1 MKKLNVT
8 IENYCKLFKLKFVKE
23 TETGFFA
30 SRTIKVY
37 AGRKL
42 DFKFVPICKKIIT
55 ENFIIYPDGD
65 IVTGEIVSREFAE
78 L

>member
-1 MKKLNVT
+1 MKT
-8 IENYCKLFKLKFVKE
+8 INPIIKNYCKLFKLKFIKE
-23 TETGFFA
+23 TETGFLA
-30 SRTIKVY
+30 STTIKVY

-55 ENFIIYPDGD
+55 ENFLLYSDGD
-65 IVTGEIVSREFAE
+65 IVSGEIVSKEFAE